1 MSKRHTANRR
11 KTYGRRQH
19 EVRER
24 QDRGQHTDGFELELV
39 DRGSGGQADPLGFLD
54 RRSPRIRFALGD

>member
-1 MSKRHTANRR
+1 MSKRHQASRR

-24 QDRGQHTDGFELELV
+24 QDRDQHGEGFEFDLT
-39 DRGSGGQADPLGFLD
+39 DREPASQADPLGFLD
-54 RRSPRIRFALGD
+54 PRSPRVRFVLGD